1 MIVVQ
6 LNAVTTQQLA
16 PMASRDIASSF
27 TSFFVHNL
35 HCDGYVNLTDR
46 HARKWK
52 INLCCSCK
60 KAIEDSL
67 RQLKPSPISIV
78 TSLTDRRVS
87 VVHPGGLSSAEIL
100 EQVRRLGFFVAE
112 DLPLRRW
119 PV

>member
-1 MIVVQ
+1 VQ
-6 LNAVTTQQLA
+6 LDAVGTQRLA

-35 HCDGYVNLTDR
+35 HCDGYVNSTDR
-46 HARKWK
+46 HAMKWR
-52 INLCCSCK
+52 INLCRSCK
-60 KAIEDSL
+60 AAIEDSL
-67 RQLKPSPISIV
+67 RQLNPSPISVV

-100 EQVRRLGFFVAE
+100 ELVRRLGFLVAE
-112 DLPLRRW
+112 DLPLPSRW